1 MDKKVSA
8 RKREDKRRAL
18 FRTVWSY
25 VLCLGAAAL
34 LFAYAFVHYD
44 AETEANTYQVTTH
57 LTDYA
62 LFTSRHGGITLQLST
77 EAGVFYYDVFYDSS
91 PWNAVKEEERALTE
105 TLQPLADC
113 RAEITVVVSDEK
125 NYAYVT
131 SYGLD
136 ALQAVEVRDA
146 EEILFSCDGHN
157 QDQKVRRIE
166 TIIAAGLLL
175 GGFAAYRAVKRF
187 LGACAGEPAAP
198 WTEKKADSKKSGAR
212 IAGAG
217 SCFVCCFAGAG
228 GNQYIPPMSGAAGAA
243 GAAFSGRSA
252 TRDSVVRT
260 MEETDAAFSS
270 ALRQTLVGSTMPFSI
285 MSPKVSC
292 AAS

>member
-1 MDKKVSA
+1 M
-8 RKREDKRRAL
+8 
-18 FRTVWSY
+18 
-25 VLCLGAAAL
+25 LCLGAAAL

-146 EEILFSCDGHN
+146 EGIF
-157 QDQKVRRIE
+157 RATATIRIRK
-166 TIIAAGLLL
+166 
-175 GGFAAYRAVKRF
+175 Y
-187 LGACAGEPAAP
+187 
-198 WTEKKADSKKSGAR
+198 
-212 IAGAG
+212 
-217 SCFVCCFAGAG
+217 
-228 GNQYIPPMSGAAGAA
+228 
-243 GAAFSGRSA
+243 
-252 TRDSVVRT
+252 
-260 MEETDAAFSS
+260 
-270 ALRQTLVGSTMPFSI
+270 
-285 MSPKVSC
+285 
-292 AAS
+292 AASKRSSRRACCWLALPHTGL